1 MSNRLAVTWL
11 GHGAFHFQ
19 TPGGRRLL
27 VDPWLETNP
36 RCPDAWKKPSPL
48 DAILITH
55 GHSDHTADAASLARA
70 TGAPVVASFEICTW
84 LTQKGVQHAL
94 PMNKGGE
101 QEVAGVRV
109 AMVDARHSSSIEE
122 NGALVPLG
130 EAAGFVITFEDGL
143 RLYFAGDTALFGDM
157 RLIGELYHPD
167 IACLPIGDL
176 YTMGPDHA
184 ARATEW
190 LGVRQ
195 VIPMHWGTAPALTGT
210 PDRLRALLAG
220 RNVEV
225 LELTPGV
232 TAG

>member
-1 MSNRLAVTWL
+1 MANRLAVTWL
-11 GHGAFHFQ
+11 GHGAFHFV
-19 TPGGRRLL
+19 TPGGKRLL

-36 RCPDAWKKPSPL
+36 RCPDEWKKPSPL

-55 GHSDHTADAASLARA
+55 GHSDHTADAASIAKA
-70 TGAPVVASFEICTW
+70 TGAPVVSSFEICTW
-84 LTQKGVQHAL
+84 LMQKGVQNVL

-101 QEVAGVRV
+101 QEVAGVRI

-122 NGALVPLG
+122 DGRLIPLG
-130 EAAGFVITFEDGL
+130 EAAGFVITFEDSL

-157 RLIGELYHPD
+157 RMIAEMYKPH

-176 YTMGPDHA
+176 YTMGPEHA
-184 ARATEW
+184 ARAAIW
-190 LGVRQ
+190 LGVQQ

-210 PDRLRALLAG
+210 PDRLRSFLAG
-220 RNVEV
+220 RSIEV

-232 TAG
+232 TAS

>member
-36 RCPDAWKKPSPL
+36 RCPDEWKKPSPL

-84 LTQKGVQHAL
+84 LTQKGVQHVL

-167 IACLPIGDL
+167 TACLPIGDL

-184 ARATEW
+184 ARAAEW

-220 RNVEV
+220 RNIEV